1 MNRRALAKVA
11 AAAAVSSFAMTR
23 TASAVPFTK
32 RGKAY
37 FTDAVL
43 TTHDEQRVR
52 FYTDLLQGKRVLINF
67 VFVGCT
73 DICDSVTANLA
84 MLQDLLGDR
93 VGRDIF
99 MYSITLQP
107 EFDTPSVLRTY
118 AERFGVKPG
127 WSFLTGAP
135 ADVELLRRRLGF
147 ADIDPARDA
156 NIFEHAG
163 MLRIGEERLDRWAM
177 AAALLPSESLA
188 GAVNRVIPPPSP
200 G

>member
-1 MNRRALAKVA
+1 MNRRDLAKASVA
-11 AAAAVSSFAMTR
+11 AAMSPLVLAK
-23 TASAVPFTK
+23 ASGAVPFTT

-43 TTHDEQRVR
+43 TTHDERRVR

-84 MLQDLLGDR
+84 VLQDLLGDR
-93 VGRDIF
+93 VGREIF

-107 EFDTPSVLRTY
+107 EFDTPSVLRAY
-118 AERFGVKPG
+118 AERFGIKPG

-188 GAVNRVIPPPSP
+188 GAVNRVIPPPNPS
-200 G
+200 